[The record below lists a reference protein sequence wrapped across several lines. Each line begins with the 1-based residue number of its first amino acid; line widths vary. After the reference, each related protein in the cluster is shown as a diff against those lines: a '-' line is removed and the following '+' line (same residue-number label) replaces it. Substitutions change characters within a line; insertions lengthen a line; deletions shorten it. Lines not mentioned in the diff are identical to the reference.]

1 MNLLNLKLNLK
12 FKSDAE
18 SDMIE
23 YTDALGRTSVVE
35 RKELAKL
42 REKDKEISDLNRTE
56 YDEPKRSRILL
67 KHCIVKYV

>member
-35 RKELAKL
+35 RKELPNCVK
-42 REKDKEISDLNRTE
+42 K
-56 YDEPKRSRILL
+56 PKKFPI
-67 KHCIVKYV
+67 